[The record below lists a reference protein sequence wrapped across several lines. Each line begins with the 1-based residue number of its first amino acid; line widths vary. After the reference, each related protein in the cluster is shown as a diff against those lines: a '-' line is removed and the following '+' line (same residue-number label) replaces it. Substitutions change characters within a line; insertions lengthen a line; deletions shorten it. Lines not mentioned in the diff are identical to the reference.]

1 MDSLELDV
9 FSISTDPIEFYF
21 GFFNLMNGLYAPTT
35 PTPSESTSKNT
46 SINFSKIPKSPIHYL
61 DIDCIREIVQFMLQ
75 IDVSHFTSGLVF
87 ITKSL
92 VEDIVIAS
100 NLAHRNRT
108 SQSKDNHHIPTLTP
122 KDNHHIPTLTPKE
135 KVSLKTRFAS
145 ALANQIL
152 IQIIA
157 MAFPDLFFG
166 RLVDDF

>member
-1 MDSLELDV
+1 MIYKDVDLLELDSLELDV

-35 PTPSESTSKNT
+35 PPPSESTSKNT

-75 IDVSHFTSGLVF
+75 MDVSHFTSGLVF

-108 SQSKDNHHIPTLTP
+108 SLSKE
-122 KDNHHIPTLTPKE
+122 NHHIPTLTPKE
-135 KVSLKTRFAS
+135 KVTLQTRFAS
-145 ALANQIL
+145 ALANQML